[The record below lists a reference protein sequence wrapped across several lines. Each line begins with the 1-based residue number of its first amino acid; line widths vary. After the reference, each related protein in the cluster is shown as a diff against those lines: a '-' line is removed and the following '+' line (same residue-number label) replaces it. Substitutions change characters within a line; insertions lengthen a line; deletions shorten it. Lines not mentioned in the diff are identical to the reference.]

1 MLYLGNTLSSD
12 AATLWAL
19 GKHWFL
25 VGLRL
30 LDCSAL
36 NFYKENGEVLLQ
48 SNLFLKIIINLG

>member
-36 NFYKENGEVLLQ
+36 NFYKENGEVLL
-48 SNLFLKIIINLG
+48 